1 MNYVAGPVLA
11 VLAIIDVKKKK
22 IPVGP
27 VLIMGVI
34 LLLIRLSS
42 NLTAG
47 EFVCGLLPGVV
58 FLAIAWMTKEKI
70 GVGDGLLMLC
80 LGMGY
85 RVEQMMAITGIAL
98 LVAAMFSMILIVL
111 KKANRKTALPFLPF
125 LFVGWMVS
133 LLV

>member
-47 EFVCGLLPGVV
+47 EFVCGLLPGVG